1 MYETQIFTTLI
12 RTILHMLI
20 SAYVGIVRR
29 RATYIMYVKRSITFK
44 YNILF

>member
-29 RATYIMYVKRSITFK
+29 RATYMYVKRSITFK
-44 YNILF
+44 CSILF